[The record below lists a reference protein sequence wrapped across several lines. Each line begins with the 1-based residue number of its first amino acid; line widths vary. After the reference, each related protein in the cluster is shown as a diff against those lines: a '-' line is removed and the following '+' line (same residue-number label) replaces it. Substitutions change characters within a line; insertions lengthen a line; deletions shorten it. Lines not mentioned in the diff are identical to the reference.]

1 MLPTLQRF
9 GYMLEK
15 VLDKQKTADE
25 IRMILVPY
33 RRDLK
38 YRPWQR
44 NIRRMMCRGIPNGK

>member
-1 MLPTLQRF
+1 
-9 GYMLEK
+9 MLEK
-15 VLDKQKTADE
+15 VLEKQKTADE

-38 YRPWQR
+38 YRLWQR

>member
-1 MLPTLQRF
+1 
-9 GYMLEK
+9 MLEK
-15 VLDKQKTADE
+15 VLKEQKTADE

-44 NIRRMMCRGIPNGK
+44 NVRRMMRRGIPYGK

>member
-9 GYMLEK
+9 GDMLEK
-15 VLDKQKTADE
+15 VLKEQKTADE

-44 NIRRMMCRGIPNGK
+44 NVRRMMRRGIPYGK